1 MVYMIHSEDSTI
13 SSFGFGR
20 VSHKLTP
27 YMNTYL
33 LKIRAA
39 FTMVKKILMPL
50 LLLNQLIC
58 LNFICNTCM
67 ILKFHV
73 NNSIDQLSHVLHLLK
88 YVISSSDFVYSS
100 LYFFLFTVILTTSL
114 PKVHSASNLKCEKN

>member
-33 LKIRAA
+33 LQVRAA
-39 FTMVKKILMPL
+39 FTMVKKIF
-50 LLLNQLIC
+50 NA
-58 LNFICNTCM
+58 FIIIKSTN
-67 ILKFHV
+67 LFK
-73 NNSIDQLSHVLHLLK
+73 
-88 YVISSSDFVYSS
+88 
-100 LYFFLFTVILTTSL
+100 LYM
-114 PKVHSASNLKCEKN
+114 

>member
-67 ILKFHV
+67 ILKFHI
-73 NNSIDQLSHVLHLLK
+73 NNSIDKLSHVLHLLK
-88 YVISSSDFVYSS
+88 YVISSSDFMSILHCISIYSDT
-100 LYFFLFTVILTTSL
+100 YNQ
-114 PKVHSASNLKCEKN
+114 PP